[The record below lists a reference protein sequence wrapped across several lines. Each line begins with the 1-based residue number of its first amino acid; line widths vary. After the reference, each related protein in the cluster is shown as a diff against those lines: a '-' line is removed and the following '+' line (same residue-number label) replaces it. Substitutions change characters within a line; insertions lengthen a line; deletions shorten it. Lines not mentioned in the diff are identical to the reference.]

1 MSFIKFP
8 NIGWII
14 VPKKQNVPNV
24 LLNYLLDSK
33 DFKNIYSNYIL
44 EDIDGKPDLEK
55 INNKLNTSFN
65 RLINYTGIRKYNYQS
80 IVDKYNLKVLL
91 TPEEFIS
98 MMNKSIDIFYLFNS
112 DNTDDMPSW
121 SLEKW
126 LDYSGAEIIH

>member
-14 VPKKQNVPNV
+14 VPKKQNIPNV

-33 DFKNIYSNYIL
+33 DFKNIYSDYIL

-80 IVDKYNLKVLL
+80 FVDKYNLKVLL

-98 MMNKSIDIFYLFNS
+98 MMNKSIDIFYLLNS

-126 LDYSGAEIIH
+126 LDYSGAEIVH